1 MKAGAPLKSGVEPL
15 MAETVKITTNGNRS
29 LSRSA
34 ISAVVSNEIVK
45 ITVDGKEMQVPK
57 GEMLINAAQDNGSY
71 IPRFCYHPRMRP
83 VGMCRMCLVEI
94 ETPRGRALITACTNP
109 VAEGMVVDTKSEVV
123 KKAQEGVLEFLLI
136 NHPLDCPVCDRG
148 GECPL
153 QDHTIAYG
161 PGESRFV
168 EEKRH
173 FEKPIKISEL
183 VYLDRERCILC
194 ARCTRFSDE
203 VSGDPL
209 IEFIDRGN
217 YTQINTFPELGFS
230 SYFSGNTVQICPV
243 GALTAKPYRFRA
255 RPWDLVAVESTC
267 PHCTSG
273 ERISI
278 QASQNEVLRFLG
290 VDAQATNW
298 GWLSDKCR
306 FAFQYIES
314 EDRLTTPLIRQEDGS
329 FAEASWAEALD
340 LVAFRLGEIR
350 DAGQQSAVLGGARGT
365 NEDAYAL
372 SKFARVALGTNNVD
386 AQMDDG
392 LEPQFLASTP
402 DRALIADLDRAKTI
416 LVWASDL
423 KEEHPTLYL
432 RVRHA
437 AQERGAALV
446 VIHPRRTG
454 LDDRAT
460 HRISYRPGAG
470 ADVLTGLKGDRYP
483 EIAAALAEGP
493 IVALVGRTGYTEDP
507 RLAEAVAAWVR
518 TLPEAKLL
526 PLARRSNI
534 YGALDMG
541 LAPSLLPGR
550 VAMGSSDLGGVWG
563 EIPSTRGRDARGI
576 LEGLVAG
583 EIIGLVLAGA
593 DPVRDAPDGGLARK
607 AVDTARF
614 VVAIDLFLTDSS
626 RLADVVLPAESFSE
640 KEGTVTNL
648 EGRVQKVARVVPG
661 PGQSRPDW
669 SILDDLAARMGSP
682 IGLDSPE
689 AISKEISTVA
699 AAYDGVTWDLVEAE
713 RDGVV
718 VPLEAA
724 SQPLSYLPADTP
736 GKTQSGEFV
745 LHYARTMFDDGV
757 LLRHGVSLAELSPGG
772 AVYLHP
778 DDARRLGLNEE
789 AMADVKTSAGS
800 ARLPVR
806 IDESLIHGVVY
817 VPFNQPGTPSLGSDP
832 VVTITKV

>member
-1 MKAGAPLKSGVEPL
+1 MTESVR
-15 MAETVKITTNGNRS
+15 VNINGNRS

-34 ISAVVSNEIVK
+34 IATAVTEEMVN
-45 ITVDGKEMQVPK
+45 ITVDGRQMQARK
-57 GEMLINAAQDNGSY
+57 GEMLIKAAQDNGSY
-71 IPRFCYHPRMRP
+71 IPRFCYHSRMRP

-109 VAEGMVVDTKSEVV
+109 VAEGMVVDTKSEVA

-173 FEKPIKISEL
+173 FEKPIPVSDL

-217 YTQINTFPELGFS
+217 FTQINTFPDHPFS

-243 GALTAKPYRFRA
+243 GALTARPYRFRA

-267 PHCTSG
+267 PHCTTG
-273 ERISI
+273 DRITV
-278 QASQNEVLRFLG
+278 QASQNQVLRFLG
-290 VDAQATNW
+290 VDAEATNW

-306 FAFQYIES
+306 FGFEYIES
-314 EDRLTTPLIRQEDGS
+314 EDRLTTPLIRQEDGG
-329 FAEASWAEALD
+329 FLEASWGEALD
-340 LVAFRLGEIR
+340 LVATRLAEMR

-372 SKFARVALGTNNVD
+372 SKFARVVLGTNDVD

-392 LEPQFLASTP
+392 LEPQFLAGSP
-402 DRALIADLDRAKTI
+402 DRALIADLDSARAI
-416 LVWASDL
+416 IVWGPDL

-437 AQERGAALV
+437 AQEKGATLV

-460 HRISYRPGAG
+460 HRISYRPGSG

-483 EIAAALAEGP
+483 EIAAALGEGP

-518 TLPEAKLL
+518 TLPGAKVM

-541 LAPSLLPGR
+541 LAPTLLPGR
-550 VAMGSSDLGGVWG
+550 VALGSSTLDGAWG
-563 EIPSTRGRDARGI
+563 EIPTARGRDANGI
-576 LEGLVAG
+576 LESLAAG
-583 EIIGLVLAGA
+583 EIIGLMLAGA
-593 DPVRDAPDGGLARK
+593 DPVRDVPDGNLARSAIEMAK
-607 AVDTARF
+607 F
-614 VVAIDLFLTDSS
+614 VVAIDLFLNDSS
-626 RLADVVLPAESFSE
+626 RLADVVLPAEGFSE
-640 KEGTVTNL
+640 KEGTVTNV

-661 PGQSRPDW
+661 PGQTRPDW
-669 SILDDLAARMGSP
+669 SILDDLATRMGRP
-682 IGLDSPE
+682 INLDSPA

-699 AAYDGVTWDLVEAE
+699 AAYDGVTWEVVEAS

-718 VPLEAA
+718 VPLGRTG
-724 SQPLSYLPADTP
+724 QPLSYLPADTP
-736 GKTQSGEFV
+736 GKTHSGEFV

-757 LLRHGVSLAELSPGG
+757 SLRHGPSLANTAPG
-772 AVYLHP
+772 AAAYLHP
-778 DDARRLGLNEE
+778 DDARRLGFQPETMVELKSS
-789 AMADVKTSAGS
+789 VTSV
-800 ARLPVR
+800 RLPVR
-806 IDESLIHGVVY
+806 FDETLIRGVVY

-832 VVTITKV
+832 VVSLERV